1 VQRERMTSV
10 GIDIGTSTLQ
20 CVFSSLVLEN
30 RSPAFAVPRVE
41 LTDKRILYRAPMRL
55 TPLTSPDTIDG
66 AAVARL
72 IEQDYQSAGLR
83 PADVQCG
90 AVIITGETA
99 RKQNAR
105 EVAQALAGLAGDF
118 VVATAGPELEGVLAG
133 KGAGAAAIS
142 RERGKSVLNLDI
154 GGGTANLCLFEHGE
168 PTETGCLNVGGRLLR
183 FTETG
188 RIHAFTRYL
197 ELVARDVGA
206 VLAPGE
212 PADADT
218 VLRIARRMA
227 EVLEEAV
234 NLRPRTALYHALVL
248 GHGLPEQ
255 IKPELF
261 TFSGGVADCVYGLA
275 TQDALFMDIGAALGR
290 CLAQS
295 RFFTQGR
302 VLRPAETLHATV
314 IGAGAYSVSVSGST
328 ISLSGVTFPLKGLPV
343 AKVPL
348 CGPEDIPLLGE
359 RVRKQATLF
368 EPPYAVGFEGLLSPT
383 YPQVEQIAK
392 QLAASMLPLNPRVIL
407 MAQDMAKAL
416 GQALQRRWGVDAPL
430 ICVDGIALTHGDTVD
445 LGVPLAGGRV
455 LPVIVKTLAF
465 GD

>member
-1 VQRERMTSV
+1 MQRERMTSV

-218 VLRIARRMA
+218 VLRIARRMTKRW
-227 EVLEEAV
+227 
-234 NLRPRTALYHALVL
+234 NGCLR
-248 GHGLPEQ
+248 G
-255 IKPELF
+255 
-261 TFSGGVADCVYGLA
+261 
-275 TQDALFMDIGAALGR
+275 
-290 CLAQS
+290 
-295 RFFTQGR
+295 
-302 VLRPAETLHATV
+302 
-314 IGAGAYSVSVSGST
+314 
-328 ISLSGVTFPLKGLPV
+328 
-343 AKVPL
+343 
-348 CGPEDIPLLGE
+348 
-359 RVRKQATLF
+359 
-368 EPPYAVGFEGLLSPT
+368 
-383 YPQVEQIAK
+383 
-392 QLAASMLPLNPRVIL
+392 
-407 MAQDMAKAL
+407 
-416 GQALQRRWGVDAPL
+416 
-430 ICVDGIALTHGDTVD
+430 
-445 LGVPLAGGRV
+445 
-455 LPVIVKTLAF
+455 
-465 GD
+465 